1 MDLNKLFIAIV
12 AASSLA
18 LTACG
23 GSSSSSDNDQQD
35 SGTETGTETGADTS
49 PDSFSFSNRS
59 DVELQT
65 ITNSDPITLSG
76 FDGTLT
82 ATVTNGY
89 IMLNGADLG
98 VSTQVEAGDEIQI
111 TQTSSADFSTNITST
126 LTVGDVSAEFTTTTR
141 AADASPYAFGLTP
154 ITDATPGAEYSSTT
168 VTLSGFE
175 GRLALTFDN
184 GLAVVNGA
192 LHSSGV
198 MVEEGDTVYF
208 NLTASSDYD
217 TTVTKNISLG
227 DYSTTF
233 VVTTETA
240 AVVFDGIY
248 DDTYNVGSDAF
259 LDMSV
264 AYGGAGIAE
273 VTLLKRV
280 GNGSAELLNTTIDAD
295 DKTLA
300 NVKSVNYYNANKA
313 SKIASFKDAFLND
326 TLVATC
332 MSGEAFVDRSET
344 PWFSGLTQ
352 GTIDLHMSSDPNTV
366 ISLDDNYI
374 YVDSNDVEYSLV
386 GCEGLTEATLLTTS
400 DSTEATYTM
409 AGVMRFAALTP
420 APPFGNDLAD
430 LYALATISITL
441 DSAISAFGSGKEAGN
456 MTDFDFNVL
465 HTYSGTGDLMLN
477 VAATSDNEIYV
488 ATVLDGYSVYRQ
500 NRIERYT
507 TTDGWEN
514 VFHSTSNPFTG
525 MEENWDVSNMVV
537 TQDINGSDALY
548 LVNED
553 SGLVAFDL
561 TAMNGS
567 ALTEPALLAADD
579 YDRCTGVLAHNGGYT
594 TSTASLWCHDSSN
607 EGQMLE
613 FTPPLLTDIRV
624 KAAVAR
630 PDNHTFI
637 QQLVSKEEAE
647 QIKAELEG
655 AGAEVEVK

>member
-1 MDLNKLFIAIV
+1 
-12 AASSLA
+12 
-18 LTACG
+18 
-23 GSSSSSDNDQQD
+23 
-35 SGTETGTETGADTS
+35 
-49 PDSFSFSNRS
+49 
-59 DVELQT
+59 
-65 ITNSDPITLSG
+65 
-76 FDGTLT
+76 
-82 ATVTNGY
+82 
-89 IMLNGADLG
+89 
-98 VSTQVEAGDEIQI
+98 
-111 TQTSSADFSTNITST
+111 
-126 LTVGDVSAEFTTTTR
+126 
-141 AADASPYAFGLTP
+141 
-154 ITDATPGAEYSSTT
+154 
-168 VTLSGFE
+168 
-175 GRLALTFDN
+175 
-184 GLAVVNGA
+184 
-192 LHSSGV
+192 
-198 MVEEGDTVYF
+198 
-208 NLTASSDYD
+208 
-217 TTVTKNISLG
+217 
-227 DYSTTF
+227 
-233 VVTTETA
+233 
-240 AVVFDGIY
+240 
-248 DDTYNVGSDAF
+248 
-259 LDMSV
+259 
-264 AYGGAGIAE
+264 
-273 VTLLKRV
+273 
-280 GNGSAELLNTTIDAD
+280 
-295 DKTLA
+295 
-300 NVKSVNYYNANKA
+300 
-313 SKIASFKDAFLND
+313 
-326 TLVATC
+326 
-332 MSGEAFVDRSET
+332 
-344 PWFSGLTQ
+344 
-352 GTIDLHMSSDPNTV
+352 
-366 ISLDDNYI
+366 
-374 YVDSNDVEYSLV
+374 
-386 GCEGLTEATLLTTS
+386 
-400 DSTEATYTM
+400 
-409 AGVMRFAALTP
+409 
-420 APPFGNDLAD
+420 
-430 LYALATISITL
+430 
-441 DSAISAFGSGKEAGN
+441 